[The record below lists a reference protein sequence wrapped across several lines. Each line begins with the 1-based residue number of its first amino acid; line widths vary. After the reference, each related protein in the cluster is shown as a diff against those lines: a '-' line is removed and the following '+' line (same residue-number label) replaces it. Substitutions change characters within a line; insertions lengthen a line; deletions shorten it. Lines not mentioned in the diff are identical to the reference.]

1 MVKGSKAALR
11 LPARGRKNENRSG
24 ACVRS
29 GETHLADRLIAGAEV
44 AVAAAFALA
53 FLYLVIGLIRPSWAW
68 ATKRRSVVLRT
79 FGLIVLAGVGFAG
92 VIGYALTL
100 PASPHSFDRYM
111 KDFDW
116 DELRKQD
123 AAPTQGQ

>member
-1 MVKGSKAALR
+1 MVKGSKAGLR
-11 LPARGRKNENRSG
+11 LPARARKNENRSG
-24 ACVRS
+24 SSVRS
-29 GETHLADRLIAGAEV
+29 GEMHLADRLIEGAEV
-44 AVAAAFALA
+44 AVAVAFALV
-53 FLYLVIGLIRPSWAW
+53 FLYLVIGLIRPS
-68 ATKRRSVVLRT
+68 TKRRSVVLRS

-100 PASPHSFDRYM
+100 PDSPHSFDRYM

-123 AAPTQGQ
+123 AAPAQRQ